1 VGKLDPEQLGPAIAI
16 LTAWANSNDDVRPSV
31 DVLVSYVAEG
41 IPEHVL
47 VGGLLNLAGILLV
60 RLEKATGTPAS
71 ELMADLA
78 RRYMS

>member
-1 VGKLDPEQLGPAIAI
+1 M
-16 LTAWANSNDDVRPSV
+16 
-31 DVLVSYVAEG
+31 LVSYVAEG